1 MTKTINNRKNMTTQ
15 ELEAVSGGVVP
26 WAAIS
31 VGIAAAKLTYDL
43 VKVFHISWT
52 LFETNHD
59 FRTVTEGNVFCCNM
73 TSN

>member
-43 VKVFHISWT
+43 SYAAGKSFYNLT
-52 LFETNHD
+52 Q
-59 FRTVTEGNVFCCNM
+59 
-73 TSN
+73 